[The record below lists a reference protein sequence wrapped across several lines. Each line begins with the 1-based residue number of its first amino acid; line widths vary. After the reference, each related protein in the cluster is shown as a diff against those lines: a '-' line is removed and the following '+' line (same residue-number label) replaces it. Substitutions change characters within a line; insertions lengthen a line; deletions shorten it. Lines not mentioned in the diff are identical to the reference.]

1 MKMTYLIIGLL
12 VFGGLAFYLTSC
24 KNKHN
29 SKQTEDYVSKTG
41 DSVKVHNLPDNRF
54 QDLRNM
60 ALAVTPEQ
68 LQITLPT
75 DQTKIYGVVM
85 DWDLGEGIAT
95 FISFSTGDASMYLTS
110 GGGLIGGGQHEN
122 VSTAAK
128 AFIDKAQQYLDKTTK
143 IDSTPLPDQNCVRFY
158 FMTNKGKFTA
168 QENLK
173 NFDNSSSLWLPLFEE
188 ANKVI
193 SELRLIQEKK

>member
-1 MKMTYLIIGLL
+1 MTYLIIGLL
-12 VFGGLAFYLTSC
+12 AFSGLAFYLASC
-24 KNKHN
+24 KNKQN
-29 SKQTEDYVSKTG
+29 SKQTEDYISKTG
-41 DSVKVHNLPDNRF
+41 DTVKVHNLPDNRF
-54 QDLRNM
+54 LDLRNM
-60 ALAVTPEQ
+60 AFAVTPEQ

-75 DQTKIYGVVM
+75 DQIKIYGVIM
-85 DWDLGEGIAT
+85 DWDLGDGTAT
-95 FISFSTGDASMYLTS
+95 FISFSTGDASMYLSS

-143 IDSTPLPDQNCVRFY
+143 IDSTPLPDKNCVKFY

-173 NFDNSSSLWLPLFEE
+173 NFDNSSSPWLPLFEE
-188 ANKVI
+188 GNKVI

>member
-1 MKMTYLIIGLL
+1 MTYLIIGLL
-12 VFGGLAFYLTSC
+12 VLGGLTFYLTSC
-24 KNKHN
+24 KNKQN
-29 SKQTEDYVSKTG
+29 SNNSEGYVSKTG

-60 ALAVTPEQ
+60 ALSVTPEQ

-75 DQTKIYGVVM
+75 NQTKIYGVVM

-95 FISFSTGDASMYLTS
+95 FISFSTGDASMYLSS

-122 VSTAAK
+122 VSLAAK
-128 AFIDKAQQYLDKTTK
+128 AFIEKAQQYFDKTTK
-143 IDSTPLPDQNCVRFY
+143 IDSTPLPDKNCVRFY
-158 FMTNKGKFTA
+158 FMTNKGKFSA

-173 NFDNSSSLWLPLFEE
+173 NFDNNSSPWLPLFEE
-188 ANKVI
+188 GNKVI
-193 SELRLIQEKK
+193 SELRLTQEIK

>member
-1 MKMTYLIIGLL
+1 MTYLIIGLL
-12 VFGGLAFYLTSC
+12 AFSGLAFYLASC
-24 KNKHN
+24 KNKQN
-29 SKQTEDYVSKTG
+29 SKQTEDYISKTG
-41 DSVKVHNLPDNRF
+41 DTVKVHNLPDNRF
-54 QDLRNM
+54 LDLRNM
-60 ALAVTPEQ
+60 AFAVTPEQ

-75 DQTKIYGVVM
+75 DQIKIYGVIM
-85 DWDLGEGIAT
+85 DWDLGDGTAT
-95 FISFSTGDASMYLTS
+95 FISFSTGDASMYLSS

-143 IDSTPLPDQNCVRFY
+143 VDSTPLPDKNCVRFY

-173 NFDNSSSLWLPLFEE
+173 NFDNSSSPWLPLFEE
-188 ANKVI
+188 GNKVI

>member
-1 MKMTYLIIGLL
+1 MKMTYLVIGLL
-12 VFGGLAFYLTSC
+12 VLGGLAFYLTSC
-24 KNKHN
+24 KNKQN
-29 SKQTEDYVSKTG
+29 SKQTEDYISKTG
-41 DSVKVHNLPDNRF
+41 DSVKVHTLSDNRF

-85 DWDLGEGIAT
+85 DWDLGDGTAT
-95 FISFSTGDASMYLTS
+95 FISFSTGDASMYLSS

-128 AFIDKAQQYLDKTTK
+128 EFIDKAQQYLVKTTK
-143 IDSTPLPDQNCVRFY
+143 IDSTPLPDKNCVRFY

-168 QENLK
+168 QENLE
-173 NFDNSSSLWLPLFEE
+173 NFDNKSSLWLPLFVEG
-188 ANKVI
+188 NKVI
-193 SELRLIQEKK
+193 SELRLTQEKK